1 MRLAPSTA
9 TSPLRGGASSR
20 EAARRTPQSWN
31 AWFRRSQV
39 GQITFV
45 TRPAGQCRGNWS
57 FTTVFERKKPSA
69 GGPPFLP
76 RLFLSRSETLGAP
89 SLRFLQGRVRCC
101 RYHVVCHAQR
111 IASHLWRASPAL
123 YHLLVL
129 PAIAFS
135 QYRSRARLFPYDS
148 GADTAAIPLRGRR
161 VCCDAGAHS
170 SAVDGARGRNSLDRD
185 AGGGWPRLLISLTQT
200 KLRVPR
206 PLRSLQ
212 RAGTTNTCATGF
224 VQRDKGRAGSITT
237 RPCKKRKDGAPPA

>member
-1 MRLAPSTA
+1 MAAHQYIFTRL
-9 TSPLRGGASSR
+9 
-20 EAARRTPQSWN
+20 
-31 AWFRRSQV
+31 
-39 GQITFV
+39 
-45 TRPAGQCRGNWS
+45 
-57 FTTVFERKKPSA
+57 KA

-185 AGGGWPRLLISLTQT
+185 AGAEAAHGPRTVTQAHAQEP
-200 KLRVPR
+200 VPAQFVR
-206 PLRSLQ
+206 RRRAAQSILAGASTTSTYGRRRRASRSS
-212 RAGTTNTCATGF
+212 GTCIAI
-224 VQRDKGRAGSITT
+224 R
-237 RPCKKRKDGAPPA
+237 